1 MSSNPILNET
11 KQKQEVTMTDL
22 YKAMYCGLFNAITDA
37 LNALE
42 QEDPKTAREVLIH
55 AQQQAEELYIEAED
69 IM

>member
-1 MSSNPILNET
+1 
-11 KQKQEVTMTDL
+11 MTDL

>member
-1 MSSNPILNET
+1 
-11 KQKQEVTMTDL
+11 
-22 YKAMYCGLFNAITDA
+22 MYCGLFNAITDA

-69 IM
+69 VK